1 MHTVNKTFIQVN
13 TGVEVFFFDYPLV
26 LQLTRRDQ
34 EIVMLHSMIQWLVET
49 IGTLGYPGI
58 FLLMAVESSVIP
70 FPSEVV
76 MPPAGYLVSQG
87 KMNPWLVVLAGGL
100 GSLAGAYANYYGA
113 RYLGRPLLLQYGR
126 FIGLAEEKL
135 GRAEHFFEKHGEIST
150 FIGRLIPVIR
160 QLISVPAGL
169 ARMNHARFAFYTTLG
184 ATIWCAVLAWIGY
197 VIGDNQELIMA
208 MSRQAVAWA
217 LTGCLLVLAIYLYL
231 HRKKNNAGK
240 LLPVTSSTRQPKE
253 NQS

>member
-1 MHTVNKTFIQVN
+1 M
-13 TGVEVFFFDYPLV
+13 
-26 LQLTRRDQ
+26 LQTM
-34 EIVMLHSMIQWLVET
+34 VQWLVET

-70 FPSEVV
+70 FPSELV

-87 KMNPWLVVLAGGL
+87 KMNPWLVVIAGGL
-100 GSLAGAYANYYGA
+100 GSLTGAYANYYGA

-126 FIGLAEEKL
+126 FIGLAETKL
-135 GRAEHFFEKHGEIST
+135 DRAEQFFAQHGEIST
-150 FIGRLIPVIR
+150 FVGRLMPVIR

-169 ARMNHARFAFYTTLG
+169 AQMNHTRFALYTTLG

-197 VIGDNQELIMA
+197 IIGDNQQMIAA

-217 LTGCLLVLAIYLYL
+217 LTGCLALVAGYIYWQK
-231 HRKKNNAGK
+231 R
-240 LLPVTSSTRQPKE
+240 R
-253 NQS
+253 NQSA

>member
-1 MHTVNKTFIQVN
+1 M
-13 TGVEVFFFDYPLV
+13 
-26 LQLTRRDQ
+26 LQT
-34 EIVMLHSMIQWLVET
+34 MIQWLVET

-87 KMNPWLVVLAGGL
+87 RMNPWLVVLTGGL

-126 FIGLAEEKL
+126 FIGLAESKL
-135 GRAEHFFEKHGEIST
+135 DRAEQFFSQHGEIST
-150 FIGRLIPVIR
+150 FVGRLMPVIR

-169 ARMNHARFAFYTTLG
+169 ARMGHARFALYTTLG

-197 VIGDNQELIMA
+197 IIGDNQEMIAA
-208 MSRQAVAWA
+208 MSRQAVVWA
-217 LTGCLLVLAIYLYL
+217 LAGCLLLVAAYIW
-231 HRKKNNAGK
+231 RQ
-240 LLPVTSSTRQPKE
+240 TRQNKLSVSRLSCTDKT
-253 NQS
+253 QL

>member
-1 MHTVNKTFIQVN
+1 M
-13 TGVEVFFFDYPLV
+13 
-26 LQLTRRDQ
+26 LQT
-34 EIVMLHSMIQWLVET
+34 MIHWLVDT

-58 FLLMAVESSVIP
+58 FLLMAVESSIIP

-87 KMNPWLVVLAGGL
+87 TMNPWLVVLAGGL

-126 FIGLAEEKL
+126 FIGLAETKL
-135 GRAEHFFEKHGEIST
+135 DRAEQFFARHGEIST
-150 FIGRLIPVIR
+150 FVGRLMPVIR

-169 ARMNHARFAFYTTLG
+169 ARMSHTRFALYTTLG

-197 VIGDNQELIMA
+197 VIGDNQQMIMA

-217 LTGCLLVLAIYLYL
+217 LTGCLLLVFVYLYCQ
-231 HRKKNNAGK
+231 RKRSNAGN
-240 LLPVTSSTRQPKE
+240 LLPVTSSTLQSKE
-253 NQS
+253 N

>member
-1 MHTVNKTFIQVN
+1 M
-13 TGVEVFFFDYPLV
+13 
-26 LQLTRRDQ
+26 LQTM
-34 EIVMLHSMIQWLVET
+34 VQWLVET

-70 FPSEVV
+70 FPSELV

-87 KMNPWLVVLAGGL
+87 KMNPWLVVIAGGL
-100 GSLAGAYANYYGA
+100 GSLTGAYANYYGA

-126 FIGLAEEKL
+126 FIGLAETKL
-135 GRAEHFFEKHGEIST
+135 DRAEQFFAQHGEIST
-150 FIGRLIPVIR
+150 FVGRLMPVIR

-169 ARMNHARFAFYTTLG
+169 AQMNHTRFALYTTLG

-197 VIGDNQELIMA
+197 IIGDNQQMIAA

-217 LTGCLLVLAIYLYL
+217 LTGCLVLVTGYIFWQKR
-231 HRKKNNAGK
+231 H
-240 LLPVTSSTRQPKE
+240 
-253 NQS
+253 NQSA

>member
-1 MHTVNKTFIQVN
+1 M
-13 TGVEVFFFDYPLV
+13 
-26 LQLTRRDQ
+26 LQTM
-34 EIVMLHSMIQWLVET
+34 VQWLVET

-100 GSLAGAYANYYGA
+100 GSLTGAYANYYGA

-126 FIGLAEEKL
+126 FIGLAEAKL
-135 GRAEHFFEKHGEIST
+135 DRAEQFFAQHGEIST
-150 FIGRLIPVIR
+150 FVGRLIPVIR

-169 ARMNHARFAFYTTLG
+169 ARMNHARFALYTTLG
-184 ATIWCAVLAWIGY
+184 ASIWCAVLAWIGY
-197 VIGDNQELIMA
+197 IIGDNQEMIAA

-217 LTGCLLVLAIYLYL
+217 LTGCLALVAGYLYWQK
-231 HRKKNNAGK
+231 R
-240 LLPVTSSTRQPKE
+240 R
-253 NQS
+253 NQSA